1 MGEED
6 RARIMLST
14 LRTSQVAEMLGVGP
28 TTVLK
33 YERLG
38 KIPPAFAKVGNQ
50 RRWRLEDV
58 EAAKKLLA
66 GEYSHPRC
74 APPVTPGR

>member
-6 RARIMLST
+6 RAGISLKT

-38 KIPPAFAKVGNQ
+38 KIPPAYSRVGKQ
-50 RRWRLEDV
+50 RRRHT
-58 EAAKKLLA
+58 
-66 GEYSHPRC
+66 S
-74 APPVTPGR
+74 PPNSVRRATEP

>member
-1 MGEED
+1 MED
-6 RARIMLST
+6 RAEVSLKT

-38 KIPPAFAKVGNQ
+38 KIPPAYGKVGKQ

-58 EAAKKLLA
+58 EAARKLLA
-66 GEYSHPRC
+66 GEYSHPPR
-74 APPVTPGR
+74 APLVEPGE